1 MASAANNCPALE
13 TIRKVDWRH
22 DDEDDELPLLVV
34 VVVVVLAAA
43 AAVVGTVSVAMGP
56 PCGHP
61 ATCVTE
67 LVCTHWRRSRAV
79 MGVGP
84 DPPIL
89 LLLLLLVLGYRANPW
104 YHQALLVLLLPDEA
118 SAGLQRTWE

>member
-1 MASAANNCPALE
+1 MAIAANNCPALE
-13 TIRKVDWRH
+13 TIRMVDWRH
-22 DDEDDELPLLVV
+22 DDDDDDDELPPLL
-34 VVVVVLAAA
+34 VVVVLAAA

-89 LLLLLLVLGYRANPW
+89 LLLLLVLGYRANPW

-118 SAGLQRTWE
+118 SAGLQRTLE